1 MSMFDPGHHQR
12 MEYWA
17 DRVTEHTRH
26 GEYSTAHLRL
36 ADALWHF
43 METSVKVLTFPIW
56 WPISKLKKRGR
67 KTTKP
72 AGDPYTTDLNRP
84 LYK

>member
-1 MSMFDPGHHQR
+1 MNMFDPHHHQR

-17 DRVTEHTRH
+17 DKAMEQTKN
-26 GEYSTAHLRL
+26 GEYSTAHLRA

-43 METSVKVLTFPIW
+43 METVVKVVTFPIW
-56 WPISKLKKRGR
+56 WPISMWNRRKKR
-67 KTTKP
+67 KNQKP
-72 AGDPYTTDLNRP
+72 QDPFTTDLNRP

>member
-26 GEYSTAHLRL
+26 GEYSTAHLRI

-43 METSVKVLTFPIW
+43 METSAKVLTFPIW
-56 WPISKLKKRGR
+56 WPISRLKKRGR
-67 KTTKP
+67 KTAKP